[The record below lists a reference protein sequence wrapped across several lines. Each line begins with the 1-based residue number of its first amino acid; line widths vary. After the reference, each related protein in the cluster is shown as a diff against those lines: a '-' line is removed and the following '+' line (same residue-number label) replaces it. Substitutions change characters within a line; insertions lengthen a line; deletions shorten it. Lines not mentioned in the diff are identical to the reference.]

1 MNVDQ
6 QTWRRVA
13 RTGLTGIDR
22 DKACP
27 GYFVYSPY
35 NGDGSG
41 KGVTFLLDMEGNE
54 LHRWHLPTPP
64 GSWGYLLPN
73 GNLFYMAK
81 AEQSDPRAMPATNF
95 VGGWLLEVDW
105 DSNIVWEHVNPAQH
119 HDARRTESGGAIFLT
134 LETIPSEIAD
144 RVQGGQ
150 PGSGLEADHEGG
162 QEATTHMWA
171 DHLVEVDAGG
181 NQVWDWHA
189 WQHLDLEEDIITPGE
204 PRHEWSHGNT
214 IVPLGDRVLV
224 SFRNIST
231 VMMIDKASGDITW
244 KVGWDVISRQHDP
257 SLLPNGNILLFDNG
271 ERRKNDVRIF
281 SRVVEID
288 PATNEIVWE
297 YRDNPYFNFYSSRIS
312 GARRM
317 PNGNTLVT
325 EGMFGRMFQVTP
337 QGEVVWEYINPYFP
351 MGTDGY
357 EDNRVFRCSWYMEGE
372 IPQLGG

>member
-1 MNVDQ
+1 MP
-6 QTWRRVA
+6 RLLR
-13 RTGLTGIDR
+13 L
-22 DKACP
+22 
-27 GYFVYSPY
+27 FPY

-54 LHRWHLPTPP
+54 VHRWRLPTPP

-81 AEQSDPRAMPATNF
+81 AEQTDARAMPATNF

-105 DSNIVWEHVNPAQH
+105 DSNIVWEHINPAQH
-119 HDARRTESGGAIFLT
+119 HDARRTDSGGAIFLT

-144 RVQGGQ
+144 QVKGGQ

-171 DHLVEVDAGG
+171 DHLIEIDAQG

-189 WQHLDLEEDIITPGE
+189 YQHLDLEEDVITPGE

-214 IVPLGDRVLV
+214 IVPLDGDRVLA

-231 VMMIDKASGDITW
+231 VLLIDKQSGEITW

-271 ERRKNDVRIF
+271 ERRKNDVRVF

-288 PATNEIVWE
+288 PKTNEIVWE

-312 GARRM
+312 GARRL
-317 PNGNTLVT
+317 PNGNTLIT

-337 QGEVVWEYINPYFP
+337 QGEVVWEYVNPYFP
-351 MGTDGY
+351 AGADGY
-357 EDNRVFRCSWYMEGE
+357 EDNRVFRCSWYLPGE
-372 IPQLGG
+372 IPQLG